1 MTTMMMKTTTKDEDS
16 KSVNWLGSLG
26 LITMVG
32 WLKGTIAC
40 GTMVQRQ
47 DGTKTQYN
55 ATKAQRDGTM
65 PQSHNTTIV
74 WRTTRR

>member
-1 MTTMMMKTTTKDEDS
+1 MTTTMTMKDKYNKLVD
-16 KSVNWLGSLG
+16 WLGALG

-32 WLKGTIAC
+32 WLKGTIAG

-47 DGTKTQYN
+47 DGTKTRYD

-65 PQSHNTTIV
+65 AQSHNTTMV
-74 WRTTRR
+74 WRTTRNCN